1 MFFRTRPKVFV
12 YPDPIDMRL
21 GFERLSF
28 FVKEKH
34 RKVIDE
40 GNLFLFLGTNR
51 KRLKI
56 LYFDGSGLI
65 LLVKRMEKGSFMN
78 VAELSRRAEITL
90 RDLKLILHGSVL
102 REFHP
107 RTAKK

>member
-1 MFFRTRPKVFV
+1 
-12 YPDPIDMRL
+12 MRL
-21 GFERLSF
+21 GFERLTF

-34 RKVIDE
+34 RQVIDE

-65 LLVKRMEKGSFMN
+65 LLVKRMEKGNFMN
-78 VAELSRRAEITL
+78 VSELSLRAEISM
-90 RDLKLILHGSVL
+90 RDLKLILRGSVL

-107 RTAKK
+107 RTEKK